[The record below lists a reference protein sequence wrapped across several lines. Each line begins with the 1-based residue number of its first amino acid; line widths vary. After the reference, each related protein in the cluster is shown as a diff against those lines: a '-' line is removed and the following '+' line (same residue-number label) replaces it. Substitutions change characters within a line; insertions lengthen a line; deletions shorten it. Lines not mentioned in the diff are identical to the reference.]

1 MSENKDDIIIE
12 NEKNNIIDLNEEEEE
27 KEKKPEFYMSQKSFF
42 LTFPHCDL
50 NKYKVYT
57 RYILRWEPNFL
68 AVARE
73 KHKDGDY
80 HIHIWIELKK
90 RITIEDPR
98 FFDIHGYHCNI
109 GKMKDEKRSSRAT
122 VLQYLTKE
130 DKEILIFE
138 KQADLDSYITKKN
151 KRKRIAKELMSGTKL
166 SDIMRIFPEE
176 MYHYDKLKTN
186 ISLYF
191 NDINKIDKIIPRKC
205 FWIYG
210 PPRVGKSYIV
220 RDTFE
225 YVYEKDNTIWWDG
238 YSNEDIVILDDFD
251 KSWFRMLHKLKI
263 WADNYRFNAQIKG
276 GNIKP
281 IYTKLIVTSNY
292 SITDIMYRY
301 GPDDPLEEAIRSRFK
316 EIYFNEKEKYEEIKK
331 EIQ

>member
-1 MSENKDDIIIE
+1 MNESRDDVIIE
-12 NEKNNIIDLNEEEEE
+12 NEKNNTIELNEEEEE
-27 KEKKPEFYMSQKSFF
+27 KKSDFYMSQKSFF
-42 LTFPHCDL
+42 LTYPNCDL
-50 NKYKVYT
+50 DKYKMYL
-57 RYILRWEPNFL
+57 YFLKEYKLNFL
-68 AVARE
+68 AIAKE
-73 KHKDGDY
+73 KHKSGKY
-80 HIHIWIELKK
+80 HLHIWIELED
-90 RITIEDPR
+90 RIVIKDSR
-98 FFDIHGYHCNI
+98 YFDMDGYHCNI
-109 GKMKDEKRSSRAT
+109 GKMRNEKRSSRAT
-122 VLQYLTKE
+122 VLQYLSKE
-130 DKEILIFE
+130 DKEILIFD
-138 KQADLDSYITKKN
+138 KKIDISNYITKKN
-151 KRKRIAKELMSGTKL
+151 KRKMIGNELMNGTKL
-166 SDIMRIFPEE
+166 SDLMRIFPEE

-191 NDINKIDKIIPRKC
+191 NDINKINKIIPRKC

-238 YSNEDIVILDDFD
+238 YSNENIVILDDFD